1 MLLAAFAEAEAAPSV
16 GGGGGD
22 NHAATVMAA
31 ATMVV
36 TTARGGSDG
45 CGSGR
50 DVCWRVRRAA
60 GAKRT
65 KKWQCVSSRVTEQR
79 GTAAGADG

>member
-16 GGGGGD
+16 VAAATTA
-22 NHAATVMAA
+22 AATVMAA
-31 ATMVV
+31 AMIVV